1 MPLFHSTNR
10 SLDNYNIEDYLFAD
24 SSVKQK
30 LLKIAQER
38 MANLDTLIVLST
50 EGNGGT
56 MLLCSML
63 KFMVEEQPSLYIFFT
78 GDHYTELAQMPL
90 DEFNQLCA
98 PYRFVVFDN
107 IENGCS
113 KPNQYLWLE
122 KAFESL
128 RNSGKKT
135 LATYTVIEEAN
146 LKVPD
151 FIQASAHEVVYSLS
165 EPSLYPDLV
174 RKMLNEHDVVNITE
188 ELIHQIASNTN
199 ISVRELEGLCIH
211 HIATEILAGREKQHA
226 Q

>member
-10 SLDNYNIEDYLFAD
+10 SLDIYNIEEYLFAD

-56 MLLCSML
+56 YLLSSTL
-63 KFMVEEQPSLYIFFT
+63 KLMVEDDSQHIIF
-78 GDHYTELAQMPL
+78 GGNHYAQLARMPF
-90 DEFNQLCA
+90 DEFNQLCS
-98 PYRFVVFDN
+98 PYQYILFDN
-107 IENGCS
+107 IEYGCS

-122 KAFESL
+122 RAFKLL
-128 RNSGKKT
+128 RGLGKKT
-135 LATYTVIEEAN
+135 LATYTVMEEAD

-165 EPSLYPDLV
+165 EPSLYPEIA
-174 RKMLNEHDVVNITE
+174 RKIFDEHNFVNVTE
-188 ELIHQIASNTN
+188 ELLHQIASNTN
-199 ISVRELEGLCIH
+199 ISVRELEGLCIY
-211 HIATEILAGREKQHA
+211 HIATEIFAGREKQHA

>member
-1 MPLFHSTNR
+1 MPLFHSMNR

-24 SSVKQK
+24 ASLKQRLIK
-30 LLKIAQER
+30 LAQER

-56 MLLCSML
+56 MLLCSTL
-63 KFMVEEQPSLYIFFT
+63 KLMVDEQSQCIFFT
-78 GDHYTELAQMPL
+78 GDHYAELAEIPL
-90 DEFNQLCA
+90 DEFNQLCE
-98 PYRFVVFDN
+98 PYRFVMFDN
-107 IENGCS
+107 IEYGCS
-113 KPNQYLWLE
+113 KPNQYIWLE

-135 LATYTVIEEAN
+135 LATYTVMEEAN

-174 RKMLNEHDVVNITE
+174 RKMFDEHNFVNVTE
-188 ELIHQIASNTN
+188 EVIHQIASNTN
-199 ISVRELEGLCIH
+199 ISVRELEGMCIY